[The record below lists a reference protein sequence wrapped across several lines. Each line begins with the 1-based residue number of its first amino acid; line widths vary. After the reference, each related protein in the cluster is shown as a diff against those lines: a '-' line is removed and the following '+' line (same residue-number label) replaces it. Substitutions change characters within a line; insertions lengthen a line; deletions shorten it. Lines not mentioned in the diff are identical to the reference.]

1 MSKRLVRSKW
11 VGVFAALFLL
21 TGTSLAFAEETRDT
35 YKAQVE
41 PICQRNAE
49 ADSRILKGVKA
60 NVKAGKL
67 KLAATQFS
75 KAATALKK
83 ALNQLQAVPKP
94 PADSAKLTKWL
105 GYIKTEVE
113 LFEQVSKKLKAGQK
127 SSAQRLSIRLT
138 STVNKANNEVLA
150 FEFKYCRVNPSKFT

>member
-113 LFEQVSKKLKAGQK
+113 LFEKVSKKLKAEDK
-127 SSAQRLSIRLT
+127 SGAQRMALQLT
-138 STVNKANNEVLA
+138 STVNRANNTVLA
-150 FEFKYCRVNPSKFT
+150 YEFKYCRVQTSQFL

>member
-1 MSKRLVRSKW
+1 M
-11 VGVFAALFLL
+11 FLL
-21 TGTSLAFAEETRDT
+21 AGTSLAFAEETRDT

-41 PICQRNAE
+41 PICKRNAE

-60 NVKAGKL
+60 NVKDEKL
-67 KLAATQFS
+67 KLAATQFA

-83 ALNQLQAVPKP
+83 ALNQLRAVPKP
-94 PADSAKLTKWL
+94 PADTARLTKWL
-105 GYIKTEVE
+105 GYVKTEVE

-138 STVNKANNEVLA
+138 STVNRANNEVLA
-150 FEFKYCRVNPSKFT
+150 FEFKYCRVNPSQFT